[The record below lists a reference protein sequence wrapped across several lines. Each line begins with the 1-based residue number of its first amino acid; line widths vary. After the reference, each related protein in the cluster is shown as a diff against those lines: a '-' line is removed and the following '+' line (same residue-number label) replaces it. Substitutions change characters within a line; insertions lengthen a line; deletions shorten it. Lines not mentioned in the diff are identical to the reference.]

1 MDEDLDGLKV
11 VVYTGKGSCESLVG
25 CVENQLAPNL
35 AFVEIIAVVF
45 MLLSTGK
52 EYMRR
57 P

>member
-1 MDEDLDGLKV
+1 VDEDLDGLKV